1 MLAVIKKKKSFHFS
15 ESASSGQKLSPEK
28 IHEPFLPSSTRLCV
42 HGQDVFSVSTTVLGT
57 LFPSS
62 DRTLVLRAECS
73 HGDDVLLQRRPQL
86 APVPFC
92 QATELK
98 VTYCPRPG
106 ARLLSDQNS
115 PQLTAGSS
123 AGLAGATTPI
133 RALPAQGPP
142 PPRSRHMSEDIL
154 SWLTSLGCLF
164 CLETEDMMDGAGVG
178 SGVGCI
184 RDL

>member
-62 DRTLVLRAECS
+62 YRTLVLRAECS

-98 VTYCPRPG
+98 ATYCPRPG

-123 AGLAGATTPI
+123 AGLALGHDPD
-133 RALPAQGPP
+133 QGSSSAGSPTAP
-142 PPRSRHMSEDIL
+142 EQAHVRRHPQL
-154 SWLTSLGCLF
+154 AHFSWLPVLLG
-164 CLETEDMMDGAGVG
+164 DRGHGG
-178 SGVGCI
+178 WGRSGKWGGPYT
-184 RDL
+184 